1 MKAYKGFNRDMTC
14 RGFQYEEGKE
24 YEEEEA
30 RLCKIGFHACENP
43 LDTFGYYAPGESVYH
58 EVELDGVSDEREGE
72 DTKVC
77 AKKIKIGARLDVA
90 GICKAHFEYVSSK
103 CVPANGRVAGDEES
117 AAAGDW
123 GSAAAGDSG
132 SAAAGDWGSAAAGDW
147 GSAAAGYR
155 GSAAAGYRGSAAAG
169 DSGSAAAGNSGS
181 AAAGYRG
188 SAAAGDSGSAAAGN
202 SGSAAAGNRGS
213 AAAGYRGS
221 AAAGDSGSA
230 AAGYRGSAAAGKHGL
245 ACARGGKAKGLI
257 GAVIC
262 ITETDECGKNIS
274 FAAGVVDGVKIKAD
288 TWYECK
294 NGKLV
299 EA

>member
-24 YEEEEA
+24 YEEEDA
-30 RLCKIGFHACENP
+30 KLCKSGFHACENP
-43 LDTFGYYAPGESVYH
+43 LDTFGYYSPCESVYH
-58 EVELDGVSDEREGE
+58 EVELDGVSDERDSE

-90 GICKAHFEYVSSK
+90 GICKAHFDYVSSK

-117 AAAGDW
+117 AAAGNR

-132 SAAAGDWGSAAAGDW
+132 SAAAGD
-147 GSAAAGYR
+147 
-155 GSAAAGYRGSAAAG
+155 
-169 DSGSAAAGNSGS
+169 
-181 AAAGYRG
+181 
-188 SAAAGDSGSAAAGN
+188 

-213 AAAGYRGS
+213 AAAGNRGS
-221 AAAGDSGSA
+221 AAAGE
-230 AAGYRGSAAAGKHGL
+230 HGL
-245 ACARGGKAKGLI
+245 ACARGGKAKGSI
-257 GAVIC
+257 GAAIC
-262 ITETDECGKNIS
+262 ITETDGCGKNIS
-274 FAAGVVDGVKIKAD
+274 LAAGIVDGVKIKAD

>member
-14 RGFQYEEGKE
+14 SGFQYEEGKE

-30 RLCKIGFHACENP
+30 KLCKSGFHACENP
-43 LDTFGYYAPGESVYH
+43 LDTFRYYVPGQSVYH
-58 EVELDGVSDEREGE
+58 EVELDGVSDERELE

-90 GICKAHFEYVSSK
+90 GICKAHFDYVSSK

-117 AAAGDW
+117 AAAGDS
-123 GSAAAGDSG
+123 GSAAAGDCGSAAAGDRG
-132 SAAAGDWGSAAAGDW
+132 SAAAGDWGSAAAGYRGSAAAGDC

-169 DSGSAAAGNSGS
+169 DWGSAAAGNC
-181 AAAGYRG
+181 
-188 SAAAGDSGSAAAGN
+188 
-202 SGSAAAGNRGS
+202 
-213 AAAGYRGS
+213 
-221 AAAGDSGSA
+221 
-230 AAGYRGSAAAGKHGL
+230 GSAAAGKHGL

-262 ITETDECGKNIS
+262 VTETDGCGKNIS
-274 FAAGVVDGVKIKAD
+274 LAAGIVDGVKIKAD
-288 TWYECK
+288 TWYKCE

>member
-30 RLCKIGFHACENP
+30 KLCKSGFHACENP
-43 LDTFGYYAPGESVYH
+43 LDTFGYYSPCESVYH
-58 EVELDGVSDEREGE
+58 EVELDGVSDERESE

-90 GICKAHFEYVSSK
+90 GICKAHFDYVSSK

-117 AAAGDW
+117 AAAG
-123 GSAAAGDSG
+123 
-132 SAAAGDWGSAAAGDW
+132 
-147 GSAAAGYR
+147 
-155 GSAAAGYRGSAAAG
+155 
-169 DSGSAAAGNSGS
+169 NSGS
-181 AAAGYRG
+181 AAAGE
-188 SAAAGDSGSAAAGN
+188 
-202 SGSAAAGNRGS
+202 
-213 AAAGYRGS
+213 
-221 AAAGDSGSA
+221 
-230 AAGYRGSAAAGKHGL
+230 HGL

-274 FAAGVVDGVKIKAD
+274 LAAGIVDGVKIKAD
-288 TWYECK
+288 TWYKCE